1 MVEVRTIVNFFI
13 YISFKN
19 GHFFVD
25 SARNQGRKFW
35 TYLRLT
41 ENLVLKVRLLGYIET
56 CKISIL

>member
-25 SARNQGRKFW
+25 SARNQGTKFW

-41 ENLVLKVRLLGYIET
+41 ENLVLKVPLLGYIET
-56 CKISIL
+56 